1 MDSILI
7 SVKKLVG
14 ISQED
19 TSFDTD
25 LIIHI
30 NSVFMIL
37 KQLGVGPKDGFSITS
52 DLDTWNDFL
61 ADGSNLAAVKSY
73 IYAKVRLLFD
83 PPTIASVLES
93 LKAQI
98 VEFEWRLI
106 VGKTHERLKTLEAEL
121 VELKSLLSKQLNN

>member
-7 SVKKLVG
+7 SIKKLVG

-19 TSFDTD
+19 TSFDID

-37 KQLGVGPKDGFSITS
+37 NQLGVGPKDGFSITDDS
-52 DLDTWNDFL
+52 ATWNDFL
-61 ADGSNLAAVKSY
+61 VESAKLEAVKSY
-73 IYAKVRLLFD
+73 MYGKVRLLFD

-98 VEFEWRLI
+98 LELEWRLM
-106 VGKTHERLKTLEAEL
+106 VAADP
-121 VELKSLLSKQLNN
+121 VLSTET

>member
-61 ADGSNLAAVKSY
+61 ADGSKLAAVKSY
-73 IYAKVRLLFD
+73 MYAKVRLLFD

-98 VEFEWRLI
+98 VELEWRLM
-106 VGKTHERLKTLEAEL
+106 VEADPPL
-121 VELKSLLSKQLNN
+121 INNGGD

>member
-37 KQLGVGPKDGFSITS
+37 KQLGVGPKYGFSITS

-61 ADGSNLAAVKSY
+61 ADGSNLTAVKSY
-73 IYAKVRLLFD
+73 MYAKVRLLFD
-83 PPTIASVLES
+83 PPTISSVLES

-98 VEFEWRLI
+98 IELEWRLM
-106 VGKTHERLKTLEAEL
+106 VEADPPL
-121 VELKSLLSKQLNN
+121 INNGGD